1 MERAVSPECNE
12 ILVSKKFKERM
23 QKPGETITVFIT
35 ALMLLVKECNYADEV
50 RQL

>member
-23 QKPGETITVFIT
+23 QKPGDNHCFYHRFDTVSEK
-35 ALMLLVKECNYADEV
+35 V
-50 RQL
+50 